1 MVSVVIPAYNAEA
14 YIREALESVL
24 SQTYTDYEIIV
35 VDDGSTDRTLER
47 VRAYGTRIV
56 LLTQDHKGP
65 AAARNRA
72 LQAAKGP
79 LIAFLDADDV
89 WLPEKLQLQ
98 VGFAE
103 AHPEYG
109 IVTCDLAFWDG
120 SKVIMPAAK
129 QKLYRI
135 TNGFVA
141 DELLFQN
148 WVSTSCALVRR
159 ECFEKVG
166 YFDEEPGLYGED
178 WLMWVQIAAHYPVY
192 FMEDELVRV
201 RTRPDSHSRQSA
213 DRQFESLFRGLE
225 KIAEIVPFFSSR
237 PKLIQKAAFSF
248 AYDRAW
254 DHMRRE
260 ELDEARRKLRRGLEY
275 KPYSTAGWATLVLF
289 YMPRAI
295 LRLAR
300 TAIRCARQVGQ
311 IR

>member
-14 YIREALESVL
+14 YIRQALESVL

-35 VDDGSTDRTLER
+35 VDDGSSDRTIER
-47 VRAYGTRIV
+47 AQAYGSRIV
-56 LLTQDHKGP
+56 LLTQEHQGP

-72 LQAAKGP
+72 LHAAKGS

-103 AHPEYG
+103 GHPECG
-109 IVTCDLAFWDG
+109 IITCDLAFWDG
-120 SKVIMPAAK
+120 SKVTVSAAK
-129 QKLYRI
+129 QELYRI

-141 DELLFQN
+141 DKLLFHN
-148 WVSTSCALVRR
+148 WIATSCALVRR

-192 FMEDELVRV
+192 FMKDELVRV
-201 RTRPDSHSRQSA
+201 RTRPDSHSRKGA
-213 DRQFESLFRGLE
+213 DAQFESLFRGLE
-225 KIAEIVPFFSSR
+225 KIAETVPFFSSR
-237 PKLIQKAAFSF
+237 PRLIRKAAFSF

-260 ELDEARRKLRRGLEY
+260 EMNEARKKLRRGLEY
-275 KPYSTAGWATLVLF
+275 EPYSAAGRAALALF
-289 YMPRAI
+289 YMPRAT
-295 LRLAR
+295 LRLTRAV
-300 TAIRCARQVGQ
+300 IRCARQVGQ